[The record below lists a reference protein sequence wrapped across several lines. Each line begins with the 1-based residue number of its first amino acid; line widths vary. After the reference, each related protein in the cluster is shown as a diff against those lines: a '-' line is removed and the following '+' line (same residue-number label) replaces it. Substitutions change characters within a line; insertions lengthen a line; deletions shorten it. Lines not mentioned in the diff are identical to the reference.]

1 MEIVVWL
8 IFILATLFILITLA
22 LVNCAELP
30 EDHSTEKK
38 KNTTPIPKGMSEKA
52 HAAPISKQKVPP
64 CAVANAPTAH
74 GKVPP
79 VKKSVKNI
87 KKEKTF
93 PKVSGGHSQPTL
105 AVVKTQRTLAK
116 SKHHRYCEGRGSKA
130 AGTKPGAKP
139 KLPYHPELGPLL
151 VDQEIFEKLA
161 KKYDLNGAPPSTTEG
176 KSSSLSHVRSAGSD
190 GSSHLSRFKTQSF
203 GGSLSKCSTK
213 LDPPSAID
221 GATVEKSKKEL
232 VKEAKQQQQ

>member
-1 MEIVVWL
+1 M
-8 IFILATLFILITLA
+8 
-22 LVNCAELP
+22 
-30 EDHSTEKK
+30 
-38 KNTTPIPKGMSEKA
+38 
-52 HAAPISKQKVPP
+52 
-64 CAVANAPTAH
+64 
-74 GKVPP
+74 PP

-116 SKHHRYCEGRGSKA
+116 SKVSRGKSTVTQGPSQKLPVEETKSNPKTAISCKSTTGTVKEEAPKA